1 MWIYQSG
8 AGFGSSKGIGKDLG
22 MISLK
27 SFHTESGPYGHALA
41 VFHSEPQGNPSA
53 PTGTK
58 ELINEGV
65 A

>member
-27 SFHTESGPYGHALA
+27 SSHTESGPYGHALA
-41 VFHSEPQGNPSA
+41 MFHSETQGKSSA
-53 PTGTK
+53 PQEPRNLSMK
-58 ELINEGV
+58 